1 MIVTFEL
8 TETVEEAENSYIKEV
23 YFDDY
28 AKISDVT
35 TKAKQFIDE
44 FEKVTSVR
52 FYFDNSFYMIEN
64 PIEVEIKIKTMDI

>member
-1 MIVTFEL
+1 MIVDFEL

-28 AKISDVT
+28 AKINDVT

-44 FEKVTSVR
+44 FEQVTSVR
-52 FYFDNSFYMIEN
+52 FYFDNSFYIIEK
-64 PIEVEIKIKTMDI
+64 PIEVEIRIKAIHK